1 MGDLSAFKHF
11 TLYSKERAY
20 GRIKGGGLM
29 TFVRPGLN
37 HSRWDPG
44 LVMFPYLDAERA
56 WVLIHIAMCAV
67 YCAAEVADGHF
78 KAWNYNLFAMI
89 KQEIQVI
96 KAESVNFNGTL
107 IRDFV
112 SPSNMRSVNADVSRC
127 CGLYTRVTA
136 NSISCLDYVLEEN
149 KEHNTVSSMKIDVNS
164 EVLGGSDHSAIFIEL
179 CATKVVLDPMEKSAP
194 RISNPTSKTASAY
207 SRALDNILDSE
218 LEYHRH

>member
-1 MGDLSAFKHF
+1 
-11 TLYSKERAY
+11 
-20 GRIKGGGLM
+20 
-29 TFVRPGLN
+29 
-37 HSRWDPG
+37 
-44 LVMFPYLDAERA
+44 
-56 WVLIHIAMCAV
+56 
-67 YCAAEVADGHF
+67 
-78 KAWNYNLFAMI
+78 MI

-96 KAESVNFNGTL
+96 KADGFECLIVGDLNGHVGNDEEGIPFNLPSVNFNGTL

-112 SPSNMRSVNADVSRC
+112 LPSNMRSVNADVSRC